1 MSKDPHAQADKI
13 YREILELLEQL
24 SVVYAEA
31 ANSEDEKDDE
41 DESLDVDDV
50 IDAMIEEAAERG
62 LDEETAD
69 RAFKAIAALAKK
81 TAEG

>member
-1 MSKDPHAQADKI
+1 MPKDPHAQADKI
-13 YREILELLEQL
+13 YHDILDLLEEL
-24 SVVYAEA
+24 AAVYTDA
-31 ANSEDEKDDE
+31 ANEEEKEDDE
-41 DESLDVDDV
+41 ESLDVDDV
-50 IDAMIEEAAERG
+50 IDAVVEEAAERG

>member
-1 MSKDPHAQADKI
+1 MPKDPHAQADKI
-13 YREILELLEQL
+13 YHGILDLLEEL
-24 SVVYAEA
+24 AAVYADA
-31 ANSEDEKDDE
+31 AGGDDVKDDE
-41 DESLDVDDV
+41 DETLDVDDV
-50 IDAMIEEAAERG
+50 IDAVVEEAAERG